1 MDRPSKPEIDDLR
14 KQALIDAAY
23 EASMRNTP
31 PAPMRPASAPMRP
44 ASAPRAKAQ
53 SAAVTEMLQEV
64 QDAKARKKISAM
76 GYAKGGSVSASKRA
90 DGCATK
96 GKTRG
101 KML

>member
-1 MDRPSKPEIDDLR
+1 MDRPSKQEIDDLR

-53 SAAVTEMLQEV
+53 SAVTEMLQEA

>member
-1 MDRPSKPEIDDLR
+1 MERPSKQEVDDLR
-14 KQALIDAAY
+14 KQALMDAAY

-31 PAPMRPASAPMRP
+31 PAPMRPASAP
-44 ASAPRAKAQ
+44 RAKAQ
-53 SAAVTEMLQEV
+53 SDAVTEMLQEV

-76 GYAKGGSVSASKRA
+76 GYAKGGSVSASKRG